1 MAARCTVGVPPYDA
15 GVPIHVLLAD
25 DDPLVRTGLRFLL
38 DSTDDL
44 VVVAEAGDGDEVLAA
59 VRDTAVDVVLMD
71 LRMPRRDGIAA
82 TRDVRA
88 VSNPPHVIAL
98 TTWDVDDAVM
108 AALAAG
114 ASGFLLKTASP
125 DEIIGAIRSVMAGD
139 AVLSPR
145 STRQLLDQLARDP
158 AVGQRRAAEASVGAL
173 TDRERQVA
181 VAVAH
186 GLTNAA
192 IGHQLFMAE
201 ATVKSHI
208 AAIQTKLGVANRV
221 GVAVLA
227 ERAGLLRPA

>member
-1 MAARCTVGVPPYDA
+1 MS
-15 GVPIHVLLAD
+15 IHVLLAD

-38 DSTDDL
+38 DSTGDL
-44 VVVAEAGDGDEVLAA
+44 DVVAEAGDGDEVIDV
-59 VRDTAVDVVLMD
+59 VRGTPVDVVLMD

-82 TRDVRA
+82 TREVRA
-88 VSNPPHVIAL
+88 LPNPPHVIAL

-125 DEIIGAIRSVMAGD
+125 TEIIGAIRSVMAGD

-145 STRQLLDQLARDP
+145 STRQLLDQLAHDP
-158 AVGQRRAAEASVGAL
+158 AVEQRRAAEASVAAL
-173 TDRERQVA
+173 TDREREVAFA
-181 VAVAH
+181 VAQ

-192 IGHQLFMAE
+192 VGHQLYMAE

-208 AAIQTKLGVANRV
+208 AAIQSKLGVANRV

-227 ERAGLLRPA
+227 ERAGMMRPA